1 MLKILRVMIFIIS
14 CAANIN
20 QSNQIMFKRQLMLI
34 ALLLITLTGANAQRV
49 LRMGSGNLTLQ
60 DNATAVEQG
69 RVSLPEATTAKG
81 QVVVLRFDQLPTAKQ
96 KAEMRKQGIELHAY
110 ISHNMYY
117 ATVKGSTAVEAL
129 QLACAAT
136 RSANKPMVKQVAQV
150 DPLWKVSPEVSSGRI
165 PEWARGD
172 KAGMARLIVEF
183 FKWAKTDEVANQ
195 LKNSGIR
202 IVNMME
208 QFRMVEVEMP
218 VANALQLA
226 ENDWVRWIGFVA
238 PPAEL
243 ENWQGRTMS
252 RVNVLSQAVT
262 MGGYNLTGKGQ
273 EVGIWDGDIERH
285 ADLGERLRSHEFV
298 QPSPVAHGQHTSG
311 TLAGAGILDPRAK
324 GMAPEAIV
332 HAWNFSATD
341 EKWNG
346 MNTPQKMS
354 YSASKFNV
362 RVTSNSYGV
371 SQANFCKSPFPYQG
385 NDPSLDLLTNEL
397 YPDMLHFFSA
407 GNDQDACEGNSL
419 YAYDHYGTSTKRA
432 KNVVM
437 VGALNENEEMTDF
450 SSWGPMPDGRLLPH
464 VSIMGES
471 VYSTVYSN
479 QYAGGPVY
487 SGTSMACP
495 AAAGTATLLYEY
507 YQRLHGKKP
516 LASLAKAFIMNGARD
531 LGNAGPDYQFGYGVV
546 DGLRSVRMVE
556 NNYWFVDA
564 VDQAESKTFSINVP
578 ANTAEL
584 RVMLV
589 WSDVPSPS
597 GTYGEIVNDLD
608 LTVEKDGS
616 INYPWVLDPKN
627 PEKPATRGIDHIN
640 NQEQVLISN
649 PAAGTYTIKV
659 NGYAIPEGPQQ
670 FAIVY
675 DFYTKG
681 VEVTFPNGGDV
692 LVPGDVHVARWNT
705 SGLSDKIRVEL
716 STDGGKT
723 FQVIARDLPANAT
736 HCSFTVPNAST
747 DKAILKVQQGANV
760 DMSDAPFVIMGVP
773 QNVQAT
779 SVTPCAADSWQLV
792 WDAVPGAAQ
801 YAVLKVNP
809 DNGITTELGRTAT
822 TTYTLPAITDKRNLY
837 SVAAVSAEGVVSQR
851 SYAAQADVSMPVV
864 VTATKA
870 FVEEFENLPSDYV
883 TLKLGQYVVAEY
895 QATFA
900 HSVAHLIKFRG
911 TGGNN
916 AWNANG
922 DLFANNPD
930 NVASA
935 RICDV
940 DATSLAGKPLWL
952 RVANMVGN
960 TGASNAAYRITA
972 NGNVVN
978 NTNGKGVI
986 SETDAVVSYYDLSAY
1001 AGQHFDLSIE
1011 AVLRNGRSGDPIPVG
1026 TNQTKR
1032 LSDSVMFGHLQLW
1045 SPKLDVSIQEFA
1057 FANVPTTNAQE
1068 NVTLTLRNSS
1078 SEEMRNLQVRYRVNG
1093 GAWTTEVVA
1102 GPIKP
1107 LSSSDYT
1114 FTKKL
1119 SLDVDVL
1126 YTVEAEVLLAGD
1138 ENPSNNT
1145 ASAQIYRNGTG
1156 FDMMQCGT
1164 LQTKLTATSTPKYLT
1179 DNGGRAG
1186 NYSNSCKG
1194 GVTIETQN
1202 TGKQVQ
1208 LRIIEFDTEA
1218 TDVLNIYNGGYSDK
1232 PKAAS
1237 LSGNEHNL
1245 PLTIYS
1251 TSGSNY
1257 GNAQMY
1263 MVFESDG
1270 SVNAPGFVIEYM
1282 EVDDKTNDP
1291 SNTFTLSTIRN
1302 TSGDYSVGKDVQ
1314 IALQNRSGAEQQNVQ
1329 VRYRVDNGSWVTET
1343 IASVPT
1349 GSSNYTFE
1357 QKIIVPRATAT
1368 FTLTAEIISEDA
1380 IMSDNVYSVTLSNDP
1395 YCNPLTTI
1403 YTTSSGVW
1411 FTRVVV
1417 EGAEFS
1423 QAAPSATGSDK
1434 GVNKHR
1440 SVVLPVY
1447 KDVAINTLDVEI
1459 AKKESSYSKFIEGKI
1474 GLWIDWNDDFT
1485 FGADEGQIIDLN
1497 LEENTYSFTINLA
1510 GKASGKHTMRL
1521 RVLGSTSS
1529 YYTVNMSPCDD
1540 MSYGIYG
1547 ETEDFTI
1554 EVLDSDPNAYN
1565 IGLTGFSNA
1574 TSGQNLSAAET
1585 VSVNLA
1591 NNGSKEATGFT
1602 LELVVDGV
1610 SVATETFAG
1619 SIVPKA
1625 IATHTFAA
1633 TADLSAPGYHTV
1645 EVYANMANDADETD
1659 NYQSITIYNE
1669 TPGVQAGEW
1678 TLSFDGSDDVV
1689 NAGTLGNANL
1699 QTFTYEAWIRPNTAG
1714 GYGLTGFGRVFSG
1727 KGLML
1732 FSNGHPN
1739 HNIYPQ
1745 NCFVI
1750 SVGDDGSYFTNL
1762 GTFNAGVWQH
1772 VAVTHNTASKETKLY
1787 LNGVEMDLNTNKAF
1801 TAMADNST
1809 SVLYIGNSETLD
1821 RQFDG
1826 QMDNA
1831 RVWNVVRT
1839 QAEIQASM
1847 ANGATLAG
1855 TDGLVAEFLFNEGPF
1870 TSTTVNSVNGV
1881 AATIHNANFGD
1892 DDASIWQPYRVLR
1905 SFEVDNMLTGW
1916 SEIAPNHYGVELQSA
1931 ANIAAMVPEFAT
1943 YFDGAEVKANGTPIV
1958 SLSSTI
1964 DFSSPV
1970 TITATAQH
1978 RGQTLTDTYIYEAV
1992 AARQLQSLSIPALGI
2007 NHSGAV
2013 PQLIEVESNAD
2024 VSALATQ
2031 FTTNFPAT
2039 VLFNG
2044 AAKASGE
2051 AVDYSTPVVIEVL
2064 GNSGVVNASYTVLVK
2079 RSQTISWG
2087 SVAQNRAYGDAKF
2100 DLAATAS
2107 SGGKVVY
2114 ESSNPEVISVVA
2126 SQAFINSAG
2135 TATITAHQLGHNG
2148 LKPVSEA
2155 KLFTVAK
2162 APLTITA
2169 DSKAINISE
2178 PLPELTMS
2186 FSGFVNGDDQSSLDQ
2201 LPAIA
2206 TTATASSPAGVYD
2219 ITLTGGSDAN
2229 YDFNLVNGQ
2238 LTIISVELHDITF
2251 SVTFDGAAEADATIE
2266 VNGKTL
2272 TTDAAGQATVQ
2283 LMPGDYPYT
2292 VTKAGREPY
2301 SGTLTVTAP
2310 ATVNVEMIAA
2320 LPIYTLTYTADPL
2333 RGSINGQ
2340 SPQHVKQGQ
2349 DGKPVEAQANTH
2361 YVFTQWSDGIAENPR
2376 TDKNVQGNI
2385 GVTAEFDAV
2394 SYTVNYVAAEG
2405 GSLSGEL
2412 SQTIKY
2418 GTTGSPV
2425 TVTPADGY
2433 GFMGWSDGRS
2443 DNPRTDSPTGDVTI
2457 TALFGQVY
2465 TAPYTQTFDTTILPK
2480 DWETVM
2486 RKGSVNWIFADKANS
2501 YGGTL
2506 NGSTP
2511 NGAIFKDASGGD
2523 KDVDLVSPVF
2533 DFTKNTTVT
2542 LEFKHYYKH
2551 YRGAKATVSYSL
2563 DGGKTWVDIQS
2574 WEASTGNPD
2583 AFSKVID
2590 AVAGKTN
2597 VRFRWNYTYSGGS
2610 YGDYWIVDDVNII
2623 GDTDGPFT
2631 LTYRAGANGSLEGAN
2646 AQGIISQVVE
2656 KGQNGPSVLAVPE
2669 PGYVFKQWS
2678 DKKTDNPRVDVAER
2692 DIDITAEFGLD
2703 CNVTISSL
2711 PHEVDFT
2718 VLPDCWTADGNWSF
2732 DGAANIDEAGTLT
2745 SYKFDLSAYS
2755 QAYML
2760 CDVLPYGMG
2769 YSAKLE
2775 YTTDNG
2781 ASWSELQSI
2790 SFGFS
2795 QSAQIIN
2802 VELPTLSDAMR
2813 FRWSVVSTGGYSF
2826 GMFAVANVTITE
2838 QQYGTITYE
2847 GNWHPTQYNYFGGI
2861 EYNGTFKGEQ
2871 VITDVVGTLV
2881 TVTAKPAAEWLKFSK
2896 WSDGLTEATRTDEIT
2911 AGSKYLLAEFD
2922 SIMFTLTYM
2931 AAEGGSISGEVG
2943 QQVKLGFNGTSVT
2956 AVPDAGYKFVRWSD
2970 GRTDNPRTD
2979 TNVRE
2984 NVAVEA
2990 EFVAENVTVFTLSYT
3005 ALEGGSISGVAT
3017 QTVAEGQN
3025 GVAVTAVPNKGYR
3038 FVQWSDGNTNATR
3051 TEENVT
3057 EDMAFEAE
3065 FIKQIRVD
3073 YLAAA
3078 NGSIEG
3084 AALQI
3089 VDKGSSTTA
3098 VTATPDEG
3106 YRFVRWSDG
3115 RTDATR
3121 TDVIDLAI
3129 DDTTFVAQFE
3139 LIRHILTISVLGDD
3153 AQPIAAA
3160 KVTLGGKDYTTDAK
3174 GVVVDTL
3181 VPETYAYTVELSGYN
3196 TQTGEVNLVS
3206 DTLVKVILSKPS
3218 APAPATGLFDNVV
3231 ESLSVYPNPT
3241 TGGIYV
3247 EGNGDV
3253 VSIISMGAQLV
3264 LQQPVYGRTYVD
3276 LSNLPAGVYI
3286 VRLGNAQAKVIKQ

>member
-1 MLKILRVMIFIIS
+1 MIFIIS

-34 ALLLITLTGANAQRV
+34 ALLLLTLTGVNAQRV

-117 ATVKGSTAVEAL
+117 ATVKGSAAVEAL

-165 PEWARGD
+165 PEWARGE
-172 KAGMARLIVEF
+172 KAGKARIIVEF

-252 RVNVLSQAVT
+252 RVNVLSQVVT

-371 SQANFCKSPFPYQG
+371 SQANFCKSPYAYQG

-407 GNDQDACEGNSL
+407 GNDQDRCEGNSL

-516 LASLAKAFIMNGARD
+516 LASLAKALILNGARD

-556 NNYWFVDA
+556 NNQWFVDA

-670 FAIVY
+670 FAVVY
-675 DFYTKG
+675 DFYAKG
-681 VEVTFPNGGDV
+681 VEVTFPNGNDV

-705 SGLSDKIRVEL
+705 SGLTDKIRVEL

-809 DNGITTELGRTAT
+809 DNGITTEIARTAT
-822 TTYTLPAITDKRNLY
+822 TTYNLPAITDKRNLY

-870 FVEEFENLPSDYV
+870 FVEEFENIPSDYV

-1145 ASAQIYRNGTG
+1145 ATTKVYRNGT
-1156 FDMMQCGT
+1156 DYTIMACGST
-1164 LQTKLTATSTPKYLT
+1164 NIQLTATSTPQYFT
-1179 DNGGRAG
+1179 DNGGKAG
-1186 NYSNSCKG
+1186 DYSGSCKSAI
-1194 GVTIETQN
+1194 VISTQYDRKDASTHN
-1202 TGKQVQ
+1202 KQVQ
-1208 LRIIEFDTEA
+1208 LRFIEFDTK
-1218 TDVLNIYNGGYSDK
+1218 TGDVLAIHDGGF
-1232 PKAAS
+1232 
-1237 LSGNEHNL
+1237 
-1245 PLTIYS
+1245 
-1251 TSGSNY
+1251 SNY
-1257 GNAQMY
+1257 RQIAALQGNGHTLPMTYVSTNGSAYGAGQIY
-1263 MVFESDG
+1263 ILFESNTG
-1270 SVNAPGFVIEYM
+1270 GASGFLVEYM
-1282 EVDDKTNDP
+1282 EVDDIANDP
-1291 SNTFTLSTIRN
+1291 ANIFTLSDILN
-1302 TSGDYSVGKDVQ
+1302 GNGNYVSGQDVRVR
-1314 IALQNRSGAEQQNVQ
+1314 IANRSGNPQNDVQ
-1329 VRYRVDNGSWVTET
+1329 VRYRVDNGSWVEET
-1343 IASVPT
+1343 IAQLPT
-1349 GSSNYTFE
+1349 GNYNTHTFSE
-1357 QKIIVPRATAT
+1357 KLYVPESKAT
-1368 FTLTAEIISEDA
+1368 FTLEAEVLNSDMLI
-1380 IMSDNVYSVTLSNDP
+1380 SDNKAIKTLSNDL
-1395 YCNPLTTI
+1395 YCNPTSTNYDFSGVFPTRIVVDGKEFTQTKPSNTGSGSAVNNHRSTVFPLYRDVASNAMDIDFTKVA
-1403 YTTSSGVW
+1403 SSG
-1411 FTRVVV
+1411 
-1417 EGAEFS
+1417 S
-1423 QAAPSATGSDK
+1423 ISSAMMGIW
-1434 GVNKHR
+1434 V
-1440 SVVLPVY
+1440 
-1447 KDVAINTLDVEI
+1447 
-1459 AKKESSYSKFIEGKI
+1459 
-1474 GLWIDWNDDFT
+1474 DWNDDYEFSD
-1485 FGADEGQIIDLN
+1485 DEGVKVDISSISNYTHIFN
-1497 LEENTYSFTINLA
+1497 LT
-1510 GKASGKHTMRL
+1510 GKTNGRHVMRI
-1521 RVLGSTSS
+1521 RMLGSS
-1529 YYTVNMSPCDD
+1529 YSWSVVNDIDACTNSTN
-1540 MSYGIYG
+1540 YGG
-1547 ETEDFTI
+1547 SFDFSI

-1619 SIVPKA
+1619 SIAPKA

-1678 TLSFDGSDDVV
+1678 TLSFDGTDDVV
-1689 NAGTLGNANL
+1689 NAGTLDNTNL
-1699 QTFTYEAWIRPNTAG
+1699 QTYTYEAWIRPNTAG
-1714 GYGLTGFGRVFSG
+1714 GYGASGFGRVFSG
-1727 KGLML
+1727 KGLLL
-1732 FSNGHPN
+1732 FACGSSNHS
-1739 HNIYPQ
+1739 IYPKD
-1745 NCFVI
+1745 CFVI

-1821 RQFDG
+1821 RQFNG
-1826 QMDNA
+1826 QIDNA
-1831 RVWNVVRT
+1831 RVWNVVRS

-1847 ANGATLAG
+1847 DNGVSMAS

-1870 TSTTVNSVNGV
+1870 TSTTVNSVSGV
-1881 AATIHNANFGD
+1881 AATIHNAYFGD

-1916 SEIAPNHYGVELQSA
+1916 SEIASNHYGVELQSA
-1931 ANIAAMVPEFAT
+1931 ANIAAMVPEFVT
-1943 YFDGAEVKANGTPIV
+1943 YFDGAEVKANGNAIA
-1958 SLSSTI
+1958 SGASTI

-2013 PQLIEVESNAD
+2013 PQLIEVESDAD

-2044 AAKASGE
+2044 ADKASGE
-2051 AVDYSTPVVIEVL
+2051 AVDYSTPVVIDVL

-2087 SVAQNRAYGDAKF
+2087 SIAQNKTYGDAKF
-2100 DLAATAS
+2100 DLTATAT

-2114 ESSNPEVISVVA
+2114 ESSNPEVISVDA
-2126 SQAFINSAG
+2126 GQATVVGAG
-2135 TATITAHQLGHNG
+2135 QATITAHQLGHNG
-2148 LKPVSEA
+2148 LKPVSDA

-2169 DSKAINISE
+2169 DDKAINFSE
-2178 PLPELTMS
+2178 ALPELTMS

-2238 LTIISVELHDITF
+2238 LTIISVTLHNITF
-2251 SVTFDGAAEADATIE
+2251 NVTFDGAAEADATIE

-2301 SGTLTVTAP
+2301 SGTVTVTAP

-2376 TDKNVQGNI
+2376 TDKNVQRNI

-2465 TAPYTQTFDTTILPK
+2465 TAPYTQTFDADTLPK

-2583 AFSKVID
+2583 AFSKVVD

-2678 DKKTDNPRVDVAER
+2678 DKNTDNPRVDVAGR
-2692 DIDITAEFGLD
+2692 DIDVTAEFGLD
-2703 CNVTISSL
+2703 CNVTISAL

-2718 VLPDCWTADGNWSF
+2718 VLPDCWTADGNWNF
-2732 DGAANIDEAGTLT
+2732 DGAANIDEAGMLT

-2970 GRTDNPRTD
+2970 GRSDNPRTD

-2984 NVAVEA
+2984 DVTVEA
-2990 EFVAENVTVFTLSYT
+2990 EFVADNVTLFTLTYT
-3005 ALEGGSISGVAT
+3005 AAEGGSISGVAT

-3089 VDKGSSTTA
+3089 VDLGSTTTA

>member
-1 MLKILRVMIFIIS
+1 MIFIIS

-34 ALLLITLTGANAQRV
+34 ALLLLTLTGANAQRV

-165 PEWARGD
+165 PEWARGE
-172 KAGMARLIVEF
+172 KAGMARIIVEF

-226 ENDWVRWIGFVA
+226 ENDWVRWIGFVS

-371 SQANFCKSPFPYQG
+371 PQANFCKSPHPYQG

-437 VGALNENEEMTDF
+437 VGALNENEGMTDF

-516 LASLAKAFIMNGARD
+516 LASLAKALILNGARD

-681 VEVTFPNGGDV
+681 VEVTFPNGNDV

-779 SVTPCAADSWQLV
+779 SVTPCAADSWQLL

-935 RICDV
+935 RICDI

-986 SETDAVVSYYDLSAY
+986 NTTDAVVSYYDLSAY

-1011 AVLRNGRSGDPIPVG
+1011 AVLRNGKQGSGPAV
-1026 TNQTKR
+1026 T
-1032 LSDSVMFGHLQLW
+1032 SDSVMFGHLQLW

-1126 YTVEAEVLLAGD
+1126 YTVEAEVLLDGD

-1145 ASAQIYRNGTG
+1145 ATTKVYRNGT
-1156 FDMMQCGT
+1156 DYTIMACGST
-1164 LQTKLTATSTPKYLT
+1164 NIQLTATSTPQYFT
-1179 DNGGRAG
+1179 DNGGKAAAYSG
-1186 NYSNSCKG
+1186 NCKSAL
-1194 GVTIETQN
+1194 TISASTK
-1202 TGKQVQ
+1202 GKQVQ
-1208 LRIIEFDTEA
+1208 LRIIEFDTK
-1218 TDVLNIYNGGYSDK
+1218 TGDVLAIHDGGFSTTKQIDALQGNGYTL
-1232 PKAAS
+1232 PKAYVSTNGRVSS
-1237 LSGNEHNL
+1237 LGEQ
-1245 PLTIYS
+1245 YS
-1251 TSGSNY
+1251 TAGEIY
-1257 GNAQMY
+1257 
-1263 MVFESDG
+1263 VRFESNTG
-1270 SVNAPGFVIEYM
+1270 GASGFLVEYM
-1282 EVDDKTNDP
+1282 EVDDVASDP
-1291 SNTFTLSTIRN
+1291 ANIFTLSDILN
-1302 TSGDYSVGKDVQ
+1302 ESGNYVSGQDVRVR
-1314 IALQNRSGAEQQNVQ
+1314 IANRSGNPQNDVQ
-1329 VRYRVDNGSWVTET
+1329 VRYRVDNGSWVEET
-1343 IASVPT
+1343 IAQLPT
-1349 GSSNYTFE
+1349 GNYNTYTFA
-1357 QKIIVPRATAT
+1357 QKLFVPASKAT
-1368 FTLTAEIISEDA
+1368 FTLEAEVLNSDMLI
-1380 IMSDNVYSVTLSNDP
+1380 SDNKAIKTLSNDL
-1395 YCNPLTTI
+1395 YCNP
-1403 YTTSSGVW
+1403 TSTNYDFSGVFPTRIVVDGKE
-1411 FTRVVV
+1411 FT
-1417 EGAEFS
+1417 
-1423 QAAPSATGSDK
+1423 QTKPSNTGSGSAVNNHRGIVFPLYRDAASHTMDIEITKK
-1434 GVNKHR
+1434 G
-1440 SVVLPVY
+1440 SF
-1447 KDVAINTLDVEI
+1447 
-1459 AKKESSYSKFIEGKI
+1459 SSAMMGI
-1474 GLWIDWNDDFT
+1474 WVDWNDDYEFSD
-1485 FGADEGQIIDLN
+1485 DEGVKVDISSISNYTHIFN
-1497 LEENTYSFTINLA
+1497 LT
-1510 GKASGKHTMRL
+1510 GKTNGRHVMRI
-1521 RVLGSTSS
+1521 RMLGSS
-1529 YYTVNMSPCDD
+1529 YSWSAVNDIDACTNSTN
-1540 MSYGIYG
+1540 YGG
-1547 ETEDFTI
+1547 SFDFSI

-1565 IGLTGFSNA
+1565 IGLAGFSNA

-1619 SIVPKA
+1619 SIAPKA
-1625 IATHTFAA
+1625 TATHTFAA

-1645 EVYANMANDADETD
+1645 EVYANMASDSDPSD
-1659 NYQSITIYNE
+1659 NYLSTTVYNE
-1669 TPGVQAGEW
+1669 IPGAQAGEW

-1699 QTFTYEAWIRPNTAG
+1699 QTFTYEAWIRSNTAG

-1727 KGLML
+1727 KGLMI

-1739 HNIYPQ
+1739 HNIYPKD
-1745 NCFVI
+1745 CFVI
-1750 SVGDDGSYFTNL
+1750 SVGDDGSYFTNG
-1762 GTFNAGVWQH
+1762 GTFKVGVWQH
-1772 VAVTHNTASKETKLY
+1772 VAVTHSTATKETKIY
-1787 LNGVEMDLNTNKAF
+1787 LNGVELVKNVNKEF
-1801 TAMADNST
+1801 TAMADNSA
-1809 SVLYIGNSETLD
+1809 SSLFIGNSESLD

-1826 QMDNA
+1826 QIDNA
-1831 RVWNVVRT
+1831 RVWNVVRS
-1839 QAEIQASM
+1839 QAEIAASM
-1847 ANGATLAG
+1847 NNGASMAG

-1870 TSTTVNSVNGV
+1870 TSTTVNSVSGV
-1881 AATIHNANFGD
+1881 AATIHNAYFGD

-1943 YFDGAEVKANGTPIV
+1943 YFDGAEVKANGNAIA
-1958 SLSSTI
+1958 SGASTI

-2044 AAKASGE
+2044 ADKASGE

-2064 GNSGVVNASYTVLVK
+2064 GNSGVVNATYTVMVK

-2087 SVAQNRAYGDAKF
+2087 SVAQNKTYGDAKF
-2100 DLAATAS
+2100 DLTATAT

-2155 KLFTVAK
+2155 KVFNVAK
-2162 APLTITA
+2162 ATLTITA

-2206 TTATASSPAGVYD
+2206 TTATASSPAGVYP

-2238 LTIISVELHDITF
+2238 LTIISVELHNITF
-2251 SVTFDGAAEADATIE
+2251 NVTFGGAAEANATIE

-2283 LMPGDYPYT
+2283 LMPGTYPYT

-2301 SGTLTVTAP
+2301 SGTVTVTAP
-2310 ATVNVEMIAA
+2310 ATVDVAMQAE
-2320 LPIYTLTYTADPL
+2320 LPVYTLTYTADPL
-2333 RGSINGQ
+2333 RGSINGVTTQ
-2340 SPQHVKQGQ
+2340 SVKQGQ
-2349 DGKPVEAQANTH
+2349 NGKPVEAQANTH

-2376 TDKNVQGNI
+2376 TDKNVQRDMA
-2385 GVTAEFDAV
+2385 VTANFTPNT
-2394 SYTVNYVAAEG
+2394 YTVTYAAAEG

-2412 SQTIKY
+2412 SQSIEY

-2425 TVTPADGY
+2425 TATPADGY

-2465 TAPYTQTFDTTILPK
+2465 TAPYTQTFVADTLPDGWSTVDNTGANKVWVIKAAAK
-2480 DWETVM
+2480 D
-2486 RKGSVNWIFADKANS
+2486 GSV
-2501 YGGTL
+2501 L
-2506 NGSTP
+2506 NGSDA
-2511 NGAIFKDASGGD
+2511 NYAIFDCDGYGRGGGA
-2523 KDVDLVSPVF
+2523 KNADLISPAF
-2533 DFTKNTTVT
+2533 DFSKNSSVT
-2542 LEFKHYYKH
+2542 LSFNHYF
-2551 YRGAKATVSYSL
+2551 RSTGFSTKATATVYYNIN
-2563 DGGKTWVDIQS
+2563 GGEWIQLQQ
-2574 WEASTGNPD
+2574 WTDNTANPANPAPSFD
-2583 AFSKVID
+2583 ID

-2597 VRFRWNYTYSGGS
+2597 VRFKWNYTYNGWG
-2610 YGDYWIVDDVNII
+2610 YYWLVDDINIEGVI
-2623 GDTDGPFT
+2623 PQSDYT
-2631 LTYRAGANGSLEGAN
+2631 LTYRAGANGSLQGAN
-2646 AQGIISQVVE
+2646 SEGIITQVVNAGE
-2656 KGQNGPSVLAVPE
+2656 NGPSVLAVADA
-2669 PGYVFKQWS
+2669 GYVFKQWS
-2678 DKKTDNPRVDVAER
+2678 DGSTDNPRQDVSVKN
-2692 DIDITAEFGLD
+2692 IDVTAEFGLD
-2703 CNVTISSL
+2703 CNITISAL
-2711 PHEVDFT
+2711 PYSQDFAAQ
-2718 VLPDCWTADGNWSF
+2718 PDCWIADGSWSF
-2732 DGAANIDEAGTLT
+2732 SNRALFENGDFLNTAIGVLSSA
-2745 SYKFDLSAYS
+2745 KFDLSAYAE
-2755 QAYML
+2755 AYVSFNWL
-2760 CDVLPYGMG
+2760 LSAYGSVTG
-2769 YSAKLE
+2769 KFEWS
-2775 YTTDNG
+2775 TDDG
-2781 ASWSELQSI
+2781 STW
-2790 SFGFS
+2790 
-2795 QSAQIIN
+2795 
-2802 VELPTLSDAMR
+2802 VELERFSNYQQKFSCHKLTGLTDAVR
-2813 FRWSVVSTGGYSF
+2813 FRWSYEGGF
-2826 GMFAVANVTITE
+2826 GQLAIADMQVTE

-2847 GNWHPTQYNYFGGI
+2847 SNWHPTQYNYFGGI

-2896 WSDGLTEATRTDEIT
+2896 WSDGFTEATRTDEIT
-2911 AGSKYLLAEFD
+2911 AASQYLIAEFD
-2922 SIMFTLTYM
+2922 SIMYVLSYS
-2931 AAEGGSISGEVG
+2931 AGQGGSIVGEVG

-2984 NVAVEA
+2984 NVTVEA
-2990 EFVAENVTVFTLSYT
+2990 EFVADNVTLFTLTYT
-3005 ALEGGSISGVAT
+3005 AAEGGSISGVAT

-3051 TEENVT
+3051 TEEKVT
-3057 EDMAFEAE
+3057 EDMAFKAE
-3065 FIKQIRVD
+3065 FIQQVRVD

-3084 AALQI
+3084 AALQN
-3089 VDKGSSTTA
+3089 VDLGGSTTA
-3098 VTATPDEG
+3098 VTAVPAEG
-3106 YRFVRWSDG
+3106 YRFVDWSDG
-3115 RTDATR
+3115 VTEATR
-3121 TDVIDLAI
+3121 TDVVDDDL
-3129 DDTTFVAQFE
+3129 TVVARFE
-3139 LIRHILTISVLGDD
+3139 LIRYILTINVID
-3153 AQPIAAA
+3153 ANANPIAFA
-3160 KVTLGGKDYTTDAK
+3160 KVKIGEKELKANDK
-3174 GVVVDTL
+3174 GMAVDTL
-3181 VPETYAYTVELSGYN
+3181 VPGRYAYTVECEGYDAKS
-3196 TQTGEVNLVS
+3196 GEVVLTA
-3206 DTLVKVILSKPS
+3206 DTLVKVALSKT
-3218 APAPATGLFDNVV
+3218 ATGLFNGSTI

-3241 TGGIYV
+3241 MGGIYV
-3247 EGNGDV
+3247 EGNGDMV
-3253 VSIISMGAQLV
+3253 RIFSMGAQLV
-3264 LQQPVYGRTYVD
+3264 LQQPAFGRTYVD
-3276 LSNLPAGVYI
+3276 LSTLPAGAYI